1 MNAHQSI
8 RLWQKLKALTNAL
21 PLTLAR
27 LPEATNYNQTHFSK
41 KASHLLRPFYF
52 YVCSTLYSFAG
63 MDYSSNVF
71 LNHIAQT
78 TDSPFLLSIERAE
91 GIYLYATDG
100 TRYTDLISGIA
111 VSNVGHRHPTVIHAI
126 KEQLDKHLHVM
137 VFGEYIQATPNLL
150 AQKLVSLLPPTLNCC
165 YFVNSGTEANE
176 GALKLAKRFTGRT
189 EIISCRKSY
198 HGSTHG
204 SLSVSGN
211 EVKKSAF
218 RPLLPG
224 VKFIDFNS
232 IPDLELITDS
242 TACVITETIQGD
254 AGVRVPSKE
263 YMKALRKRCDET
275 GTLLILDEIQ
285 CGMGRTGT
293 LFAFE
298 QFDIAPDILTVAKAF
313 GGGLPIGTF
322 IADKRIMQTLTHDP
336 VLGHIT
342 TFGGNPVCCASA
354 LATLQVIEDEKLLE
368 SVEQK
373 GKLFEKLL
381 RHKYIKEVRRIGLL
395 FAVDFDSAERVNRIV
410 EYAKKKGVICYW
422 FLSHPN
428 SFRIAPPLIITE
440 VQITESC
447 SVIIEAIENS

>member
-1 MNAHQSI
+1 
-8 RLWQKLKALTNAL
+8 
-21 PLTLAR
+21 
-27 LPEATNYNQTHFSK
+27 
-41 KASHLLRPFYF
+41 
-52 YVCSTLYSFAG
+52 
-63 MDYSSNVF
+63 MDYNSNIF

-78 TDSPFLLSIERAE
+78 SDSPFLISIERAE
-91 GIYLYATDG
+91 GIYLYSPDG
-100 TRYTDLISGIA
+100 KRYTDLISGIA
-111 VSNVGHRHPTVIHAI
+111 VSNIGHRHPKVIRAI

-137 VFGEYIQATPNLL
+137 VFGEYIQSAPNLL
-150 AQKLVSLLPPTLNCC
+150 AQKLVSLLPPSLNCS

-211 EVKKSAF
+211 EIKKSAF
-218 RPLLPG
+218 RPLLPD

-232 IPDLELITDS
+232 LPDLDQITNR
-242 TACVITETIQGD
+242 TACLIMETIQGD
-254 AGVRVPSKE
+254 AGVRIPSRE
-263 YMKALRKRCDET
+263 YMKAVRKRCDET

-298 QFDIAPDILTVAKAF
+298 QYDIVPDIITVAKAF
-313 GGGLPIGTF
+313 GGGLPIGAF
-322 IADKRIMQTLTHDP
+322 IADKKIMQTLTYDP
-336 VLGHIT
+336 MLGHIT

-354 LATLQVIEDEKLLE
+354 LATLQVIEEENLMAT
-368 SVEQK
+368 VEQK

-381 RHKYIKEVRRIGLL
+381 QHKHIKEIRRIGLM
-395 FAVDFDSAERVNRIV
+395 FAVDFDSPERVNRIV
-410 EYAKKKGVICYW
+410 EYAKKEGVICYW

-428 SFRIAPPLIITE
+428 SFRIAPPLIITAD
-440 VQITESC
+440 QIEESC
-447 SVIIEAIENS
+447 HVILKAIDNS